1 MTGLRYDSRSSYA
14 QICAA
19 FMHCDVVP
27 IVDVTGM
34 PQSASEQQMCFDERN

>member
-1 MTGLRYDSRSSYA
+1 MILVLLTHR
-14 QICAA
+14 ICAA

-34 PQSASEQQMCFDERN
+34 PQSASE